1 MKQLFTIFQNIFLI
15 SDANEIIKSKVLALD
30 NLYLK
35 FHPKPGTF
43 IQNIGVKTLTKNL
56 YWSLTKLD

>member
-1 MKQLFTIFQNIFLI
+1 MQM
-15 SDANEIIKSKVLALD
+15 KSKVLALD